1 MSAHH
6 ILTLRISCDI
16 LYLRRPTG
24 RSTASMTT
32 PNPDPTQETRTRIL
46 EAAVKVFAT
55 KGYHDAKVDDI
66 VSESRTSKGAFYFYF
81 PSKQDIFL
89 ALSDTFANLLEA
101 RLTQAMDK
109 ETHGLQ
115 QMEAALR
122 ASLGLFSQYR
132 GLAKIALVQA
142 MGLGAVFE
150 ERRRAINDRL
160 TRIIQSRLER
170 AAQDGSI
177 PLQQTE
183 IAARAWVGALNEIVT
198 YWIYTGTPPLEESL
212 PALCLFLARSIGIP
226 EDRIPPMG
234 PQE

>member
-1 MSAHH
+1 MTEAS
-6 ILTLRISCDI
+6 
-16 LYLRRPTG
+16 PT
-24 RSTASMTT
+24 
-32 PNPDPTQETRTRIL
+32 PTQETRTRIL

-55 KGYHDAKVDDI
+55 KGYHDTKVDDI
-66 VSESRTSKGAFYFYF
+66 VSESHSSKGAFYFYF

-89 ALSDTFANLLEA
+89 ALSDTFAELLES

-115 QMEAALR
+115 QMDAALS

-142 MGLGAVFE
+142 VGLGAVFE

-160 TRIIQSRLER
+160 TLIIQSRLER
-170 AAQDGSI
+170 AVQEGSI
-177 PLQQTE
+177 PPQHTE

-198 YWIYTGTPPLEESL
+198 HWIYTGAPTLEESL
-212 PALCLFLARSIGIP
+212 PSLRKFLARSIGIP
-226 EDRIPPMG
+226 EDRIPIIDS
-234 PQE
+234 